1 VTLRQEGRTPAQAR
15 NVAIVA
21 AWVDAYNHMDFDALA
36 SIAAPDLEVDDPATG
51 THLQGW
57 AAFRAR
63 AEEIVT
69 RYPDRRITVTGVMAL
84 GDSAVAVDADPQLGG
99 LYATAIEAL
108 GGRASLVDSHAA
120 FVSGIREIWRLCR

>member
-84 GDSAVAVDADPQLGG
+84 GDSAVAVDAYWQ
-99 LYATAIEAL
+99 ATENGRSVRHAEAM
-108 GGRASLVDSHAA
+108 LVEVVGDRI
-120 FVSGIREIWRLCR
+120 VRRRIYR